1 MACAICKKD
10 GHDRRKCPVMEE
22 GKAAEV
28 ELQLSERRFIL
39 EAIDSTAA
47 LLQVP
52 MVTAGVWFMM
62 SRSNSTLGV
71 LNKAILTAE
80 LTPIIGDIKF
90 PEGVLL
96 GAAIEST
103 EDFVNLLYDQ
113 GLIDSYD
120 KLKESAVLSGGFLAD
135 IMLAVP
141 GAGLKLDCDGLNKVV
156 WREHLKA
163 TGKKEGPEGVINDPA
178 STATGRFVAAIDFA
192 FALKQMKKDG
202 CSRPTHPYYSPPE
215 QWDAL

>member
-1 MACAICKKD
+1 
-10 GHDRRKCPVMEE
+10 MEE

-28 ELQLSERRFIL
+28 ELQLNERRFIL

-71 LNKAILTAE
+71 LNKAILAAE

-103 EDFVNLLYDQ
+103 EDFLEMLRKAGIIDEETLLAWIKEQEIKGGALFADFLGIFP
-113 GLIDSYD
+113 GLN
-120 KLKESAVLSGGFLAD
+120 
-135 IMLAVP
+135 
-141 GAGLKLDCDGLNKVV
+141 LDCEGLNRVV
-156 WREHLKA
+156 WNEHLKA

-178 STATGRFVAAIDFA
+178 STRFGRVIASIDFA
-192 FALKQMKKDG
+192 LALKQMKKDG

>member
-1 MACAICKKD
+1 
-10 GHDRRKCPVMEE
+10 MEQ

-103 EDFVNLLYDQ
+103 EDFLEILRKADVVDEETIRAWIKEQEIKGGALFADFLGIFP
-113 GLIDSYD
+113 GLN
-120 KLKESAVLSGGFLAD
+120 
-135 IMLAVP
+135 
-141 GAGLKLDCDGLNKVV
+141 LDCEGLNRVV
-156 WREHLKA
+156 WNEHLKA
-163 TGKKEGPEGVINDPA
+163 TGKKEGPEGVVNDPA
-178 STATGRFVAAIDFA
+178 STRIGRAIASIDFA
-192 FALKQMKKDG
+192 LALKQMKKDG

>member
-1 MACAICKKD
+1 
-10 GHDRRKCPVMEE
+10 MEE

-28 ELQLSERRFIL
+28 ELQLNERRFIL

-52 MVTAGVWFMM
+52 MVTAGVWFML

-71 LNKAILTAE
+71 LNKAILAAE

-96 GAAIEST
+96 GAAIESS
-103 EDFVNLLYDQ
+103 EDFLEMLRKAGVIDEETLLAWV
-113 GLIDSYD
+113 
-120 KLKESAVLSGGFLAD
+120 KEQEIKGGGFVADALLA
-135 IMLAVP
+135 LFP
-141 GAGLKLDCDGLNKVV
+141 GLNLDCEGLNRVV
-156 WREHLKA
+156 WNEHLKA
-163 TGKKEGPEGVINDPA
+163 TGKKEGPDGVVDDPT
-178 STATGRFVAAIDFA
+178 STWAGRKVAAIDFA

-202 CSRPTHPYYSPPE
+202 CSRPTHPYFSPPE